1 MIQYGYFDSVDGDR
15 KYNADQMS
23 EYFEGLVS
31 NGVYEDVGNA
41 MQVIAYS
48 GMKLKVRS
56 GRAIV
61 NCKWIRVTGTEEIT
75 VTQSDT
81 QHDRYS
87 AIVVRLN
94 EADRKIEIACKDGT
108 PGARPMQPDVA
119 ANELCLAMVYVRANA
134 TEILQSE
141 IRDTRASEMCGW
153 VTGLIEQVDT
163 SQLFLQWQTAY
174 ENYYEEMTAQFT
186 EFLNGL
192 TARLNVNT
200 YIEKFELRR
209 VTATDYAQRINL
221 NMDGYTYADDDIVQV
236 YINGLLCTEGVEY
249 TFWPPDEQ
257 DQYAAIGVEN
267 VVAGTEIKI
276 VVLKSKIA
284 FNTIISSDG
293 DTLVTD
299 QNDEIIE

>member
-41 MQVIAYS
+41 MQVIAHT
-48 GMKLKVRS
+48 GMKLKIQS
-56 GRAIV
+56 GRAII
-61 NCKWIRVTGTEEIT
+61 NCKWIRVTGTEEIK
-75 VTQSDT
+75 VTQSDA
-81 QHDRYS
+81 QYDRYS
-87 AIVVRLN
+87 AIVARLN
-94 EADRKIEIACKDGT
+94 ETDRRIEIACKDGT
-108 PGARPMQPDVA
+108 PAAQPTQPEIA
-119 ANELCLAMVYVRANA
+119 PTELCLAMVYVRANVTA
-134 TEILQSE
+134 ILQSE
-141 IRDTRASEMCGW
+141 ITDTRASEMCGW

-186 EFLNGL
+186 EFLDGL

-209 VTATDYAQRINL
+209 VTETDYAQSINL
-221 NMDGYTYADDDIVQV
+221 NMTGYTYADDDIVQV
-236 YINGLLCTEGVEY
+236 YINGLLCTEDVEY

-257 DQYAAIGVEN
+257 DQYAAVGVDE
-267 VVAGTEIKI
+267 VIVGTEIKI
-276 VVLKSKIA
+276 VVLKSKIG
-284 FNTIISSDG
+284 FNTLVDSSNYDF
-293 DTLVTD
+293 VTENA
-299 QNDEIIE
+299 QEIVV